1 MKAPSPILAIVDFE
15 ATCCDKQSFPRHQ
28 MEIIEIG
35 AVAVNA
41 ATGDIFSE
49 FGTFIRPV
57 RNPILTG
64 FCTTLTTITQSQVDA
79 APSFPD
85 ALAVFSAWLREIAP
99 PGPPPT
105 FCSWGDYD
113 RKQLVNDC
121 DFHHRPFPF
130 SKSGHRNLKEEF
142 SAALGSTKR
151 FGLGQALDRLKLT
164 FAGTPHRGIDDAKNI
179 ARVYKEILIHPGRKN
194 A

>member
-1 MKAPSPILAIVDFE
+1 MHNPSPILAIVDFE
-15 ATCCDKQSFPRHQ
+15 ATCCDQQTFPRDE

-35 AVAVNA
+35 AVAVDA
-41 ATGDIFSE
+41 ATGDVASE

-57 RNPILTG
+57 RHPALTG
-64 FCTTLTTITQSQVDA
+64 FCKSLTTITQDEVDA
-79 APSFPD
+79 APAFPE
-85 ALAVFSAWLREIAP
+85 ALIAFAAWLSPFDRP
-99 PGPPPT
+99 V

-113 RKQLVNDC
+113 RKQLEKDC
-121 DFHHRPFPF
+121 DFHSQPFPF
-130 SKSGHRNLKEEF
+130 ANGHRNLKAEF
-142 SAALGSTKR
+142 SAAIGSTKR

-179 ARVYKEILIHPGRKN
+179 ARVYKEILIHQGRKN